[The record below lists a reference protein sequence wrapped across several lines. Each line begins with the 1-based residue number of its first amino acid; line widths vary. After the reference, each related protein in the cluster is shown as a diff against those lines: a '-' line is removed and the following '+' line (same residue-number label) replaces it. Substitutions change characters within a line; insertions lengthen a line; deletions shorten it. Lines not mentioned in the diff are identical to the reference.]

1 MCSSMFDTFTQ
12 SINQYRQSESKI
24 ILGLSGGMDSRVMLD
39 LLAQFQRDNR
49 DVECLAVHVHH
60 GLSEHADEWAKKC
73 VTWCGDNNIPVVV
86 EKVQLDL
93 NDGDSIEKQARD
105 ARYAVLSTHMS
116 KHDLLLTGQ
125 HADDQLETF
134 LLALKRGSGPRGL
147 SCMAESMP
155 FSQGQLLRPLLQ
167 VPRSVIES
175 YIRTKE
181 LDWVEDESN
190 QDTRY
195 DRNFIRHQIAPSLL
209 QRWPELR
216 ATVHRSAQLCAEQE
230 SLLDELLADR
240 YSSLVDEFMG
250 LDIKQLGKQSDRVR
264 SRLIRMWFE
273 NMQQVMPSR
282 HHLELIWKQVAN
294 AQQDANPIL
303 NLPHGQ
309 VRRYQNKLF
318 FVEHVQD
325 VSDWQHALELDKS
338 LFLPDGLGEVSLIAS
353 RSTQLKAR
361 ESLTEPPNLSFEKT
375 AGITMQLTLPK
386 GQESSCYVHFAPEG
400 LVAHPEGR
408 GHSRKL
414 KKLFQEYGVPS
425 WHRKRIPIL
434 MLDDQVVA
442 VLGLFV
448 DKHFSGQDCEL
459 VWDK

>member
-1 MCSSMFDTFTQ
+1 MCSSMFDSFAQ
-12 SINQYRQSESKI
+12 SINQHRQPESKI

-60 GLSEHADEWAKKC
+60 GLSEHADEWATKC

-93 NDGDSIEKQARD
+93 NGNVSIEKQARD
-105 ARYAVLSTHMS
+105 ARYAVLSQHMS

-134 LLALKRGSGPRGL
+134 LLALKRGSGPKGL

-155 FSQGQLLRPLLQ
+155 FSQGKLLRPLLQ
-167 VPRSVIES
+167 VPRSAIES
-175 YIRTKE
+175 YIRTKKLE
-181 LDWVEDESN
+181 WVEDESN

-195 DRNFIRHQIAPSLL
+195 DRNFIRHQVAPNLL

-230 SLLDELLADR
+230 VLLDELLIDR
-240 YSSLVDEFMG
+240 YSDLVDEHMG
-250 LDIKQLGKQSDRVR
+250 LDIQKLGRQSEKVR
-264 SRLIRMWFE
+264 ARLIRMWFE
-273 NMQQVMPSR
+273 NMQQPMPSR
-282 HHLELIWKQVAN
+282 HHLELIWQQVAS

-318 FVEHVQD
+318 LVEHVQD
-325 VSDWQHALELDKS
+325 VSGWRHALEFDKS
-338 LFLPDGLGEVSLIAS
+338 LFLPDGLGELALTMPELMGSNEI
-353 RSTQLKAR
+353 AR
-361 ESLTEPPNLSFEKT
+361 ESFVSSHSKT
-375 AGITMQLTLPK
+375 IMRFSLPQ
-386 GQESSCYVHFAPEG
+386 GEDFRFYIVFAPEG
-400 LVAHPEGR
+400 LSAHPEGR

-414 KKLFQEYGVPS
+414 KKLFQEYSVPS
-425 WHRKRIPIL
+425 WQRRRLPIL
-434 MLDDQVVA
+434 MWGDQVVA

-448 DKHFSGQDCEL
+448 DQRFSGQDCEL